1 MKNKGDALLLTAS
14 GIMLIAAI
22 LLFSFGFISLGTS
35 LERDKPWGTAGG
47 FLALTGGICGLLAA
61 LLIKEQKDYPYA
73 LFGVSMSIVG
83 AFFLG
88 ETFTGVVEVTTFF
101 IFGFPIMVLSFI
113 ALMIVIKKK
122 EVFM

>member
-1 MKNKGDALLLTAS
+1 M
-14 GIMLIAAI
+14 
-22 LLFSFGFISLGTS
+22 
-35 LERDKPWGTAGG
+35 
-47 FLALTGGICGLLAA
+47 TGGICGLLAA